1 MVFAS
6 GSGSNFQSILNAIDA
21 GKLHANVSG
30 LVVSRTNAGAIQKAN
45 SNGIPVHMHIES
57 EFKSELEATNSL
69 LNKMDEF
76 SPDVI
81 VLAGYLRKIPIE
93 LINRY
98 KERILNIHPSLLPAY
113 GGKGFYGIKV
123 HEAVLEN
130 GESVS
135 GCTVHLVTEQYDEG
149 PILAQTKVPVY
160 KHDTPSSLAARVLE
174 QEHILYPAI
183 IQEYILKSITL

>member
-30 LVVSRTNAGAIQKAN
+30 LVVSRSNAGAIQKAN
-45 SNGIPVHMHIES
+45 SRGIPVYVHTEVDFQN
-57 EFKSELEATNSL
+57 EQVATTVLLEKVADFNADIL
-69 LNKMDEF
+69 
-76 SPDVI
+76 
-81 VLAGYLRKIPIE
+81 VLAGYLKKIPVE

-98 KERILNIHPSLLPAY
+98 TGRILNIHPSLLPAY

-135 GCTVHLVTEQYDEG
+135 GCTVHLVTENYDEG
-149 PILAQTKVPVY
+149 PILAQTTVPVY

-174 QEHILYPAI
+174 QEHILYPAT
-183 IQEYILKSITL
+183 IQKILFQNQ